1 MVLPVARIVQASSGI
16 SGNFARSILRLQRG
30 RIWVI
35 KPVFQGLEGPGGGFE
50 AGILRKSSEKGF
62 VVEDSTMAE
71 VKKYIAVDLGA
82 ESGRVMIGSVS
93 AERIVLEEVHRFANG
108 PIEEDG
114 ALKWDFEELMRQI
127 KAGIAKAAKAAGTQ
141 VWGIGV
147 DSWGVDFGLLDADGR
162 LIENPYHY
170 RDRQTEGM
178 CEKAFE
184 MMPKRQ
190 IYENSGIQFM
200 VLNSLYQLLAM
211 RQRRSMALAKAKHLV
226 FIADLVS
233 YFLCGKIFAEYTL
246 ASTSQFMDMST
257 GKWSKAIME
266 ALDLP
271 MGILPKIVA
280 PGTVVG
286 QLTGKIGQELGCG
299 SVPVIAVGSHDTA
312 SAVAAVPAA
321 GDNWAY
327 LSSGTWSLMGV
338 ETPAAIIND
347 KTFEYEFTN
356 EGGVQNTIR
365 LLKNIMGLWLIQE
378 CRRQWEREGHPLSYS
393 QIAEMAQQARPFAAH
408 LDVDEPAFLPPGD
421 MPKRINEYL
430 ARTSQQTT
438 DEKGQIIRIVLE
450 NLALRYRA
458 VMDYIEDAV
467 ASTIEVLHIVGG
479 GIQNEL
485 LCQFTANALGKK
497 VITGP
502 IEATASGNI
511 LMQAIATG
519 QVESLEAAR
528 RIVRNSFELKEYEP
542 CETAL
547 WQEQYEK
554 TTR

>member
-1 MVLPVARIVQASSGI
+1 
-16 SGNFARSILRLQRG
+16 
-30 RIWVI
+30 
-35 KPVFQGLEGPGGGFE
+35 
-50 AGILRKSSEKGF
+50 
-62 VVEDSTMAE
+62 MAE

-93 AERIVLEEVHRFANG
+93 SDKIVLEEIHRFGNG

-114 ALKWDFEELMRQI
+114 ALKWDFDKLMTEIRT
-127 KAGIAKAAKAAGTQ
+127 GISKVARAVGAQ

-147 DSWGVDFGLLDADGR
+147 DSWGVDFGLLDADGK

-170 RDRQTEGM
+170 RDSQTEGM
-178 CEKAFE
+178 REKAYE
-184 MMPKRQ
+184 LMPKRD

-211 RQRRSMALAKAKHLV
+211 RLRNSISLAKAKDLV

-246 ASTSQFMDMST
+246 GSTSQFMDMKTARWST
-257 GKWSKAIME
+257 VILE
-266 ALDLP
+266 ALSLP
-271 MGILPKIVA
+271 TNILPKIVA

-286 QLTGKIGQELGCG
+286 QLGAKIGLELGCG
-299 SVPVIAVGSHDTA
+299 PIPVIAIGAHDTA

-321 GDNWAY
+321 GENWAY

-338 ETPAAIIND
+338 EIPKAVVDD
-347 KTFEYEFTN
+347 KTFGYEFTN
-356 EGGVQNTIR
+356 EGGVENTVR

-378 CRRQWEREGHPLSYS
+378 CRRQWQREGDDLSYAE
-393 QIAEMAQQARPFAAH
+393 IAELARNAEPFAGR
-408 LDVDEPAFLPPGD
+408 LDVDDPMFLAPGD
-421 MPKRINEYL
+421 MPKRINEHL
-430 ARTSQQTT
+430 ARTGQQTT
-438 DEKGQIIRIVLE
+438 DDKGQMIRIIME
-450 NLALRYRA
+450 SLALRYRA
-458 VMDYIEDAV
+458 VMEYIEDATGQ
-467 ASTIEVLHIVGG
+467 TIEVLHIVGG

-485 LCQFTANALGKK
+485 LCQFTANALNKK

-519 QVESLEAAR
+519 QIESLAKAR
-528 RIVRNSFELKEYEP
+528 EIVRKSFDLKEYTPED
-542 CETAL
+542 ADL
-547 WQEQYEK
+547 WNDQYQQGK
-554 TTR
+554 K